1 MYDTLTP
8 SAWTQWRSGGR
19 HAGCRRLQSDCR
31 GLERVTSTHHTHA
44 ASRPLPSALPRPN
57 AAHPPR
63 HQSADAPPPGSPATS
78 EHTQHEWAAGGCE
91 DPTHRKFYNETDVIK
106 SMPEKRIVLTIDPN
120 ELKEGVCKIYPSK
133 DERFAVCLEDEKIK
147 IFPIEE

>member
-1 MYDTLTP
+1 M
-8 SAWTQWRSGGR
+8 
-19 HAGCRRLQSDCR
+19 
-31 GLERVTSTHHTHA
+31 E
-44 ASRPLPSALPRPN
+44 
-57 AAHPPR
+57 
-63 HQSADAPPPGSPATS
+63 
-78 EHTQHEWAAGGCE
+78 
-91 DPTHRKFYNETDVIK
+91 